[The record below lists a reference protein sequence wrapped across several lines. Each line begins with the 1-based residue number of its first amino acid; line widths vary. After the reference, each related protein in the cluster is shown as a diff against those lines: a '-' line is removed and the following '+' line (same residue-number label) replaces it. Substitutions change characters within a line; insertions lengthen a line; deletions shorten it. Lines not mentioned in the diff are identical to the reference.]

1 MSPETTTLP
10 AAVQARRD
18 EAETR
23 LQATGWPRPGDEAWR
38 HSDVRALSRVT
49 KPAVPGDACAAD
61 LDALRLPDTTR
72 VVVVDGVLRPDLSDD
87 LGGIDVCDLATALGA
102 ADVQAALGA
111 IAGPDAFADW
121 NLVHHAGGVVVRVP
135 DHAVVDPLHLLLV
148 RTDAP
153 GVVAS
158 RLLVLAGD
166 RSEVRVTEHHVHL
179 GAGADP
185 SGLATNHVTEVE
197 AAQSAVVHLDV
208 LQEAGPFAHVATT
221 DLRARRDAQLRHVHV
236 ASGGSHARN
245 TLVARLLGEGA
256 NVQLDGL
263 YFTRGTQRSDHWT
276 RVDHAVPHCSSRQR
290 YKGIL
295 DDESRGAFTGNVLVR
310 PGAQKTSSEQENR
323 NLLLSRKAL
332 CDSTPQLEI
341 HNDDVR
347 CSHGSTVGQLDR
359 DQQFFL
365 RSRGIGAD
373 DATRMLTE
381 AFAAE
386 VVESL
391 APPARAR
398 VGRLIEDWFRSKP

>member
-1 MSPETTTLP
+1 MSPTTTTLP

-18 EAETR
+18 EAAKR
-23 LQATGWPRPGDEAWR
+23 FRATGFPKPGDEAWR
-38 HSDVRALSRVT
+38 HSDVRALSAVT
-49 KPAVPGDACAAD
+49 GPCVPGDASAAD

-72 VVVVDGVLRPDLSDD
+72 VVVVDGVLRADLSDD
-87 LGGIDVCDLATALGA
+87 LGGIDVSGFAAALGDADVQEALGA
-102 ADVQAALGA
+102 LAE
-111 IAGPDAFADW
+111 PDAFADW

-135 DHAVVDPLHLLLV
+135 DHAVVAPLHVLFV

-153 GVVAS
+153 GVAAS

-166 RSEVRVTEHHVHL
+166 QGEVRVTEHHVHVGDGTDL
-179 GAGADP
+179 

-197 AAQSAVVHLDV
+197 AAQAAVVHLDCI
-208 LQEAGPFAHVATT
+208 QETGLLAHVATT

-236 ASGGSHARN
+236 AAGGSHARN

-256 NVQLDGL
+256 DVQMDGL
-263 YFTRGTQRSDHWT
+263 YVIRRTQRSDHWT

-365 RSRGIGAD
+365 RSRGIGAA

-398 VGRLIEDWFRSKP
+398 VERLIEDWFRSKP

>member
-1 MSPETTTLP
+1 MSPTTTTLP

-18 EAETR
+18 GAAKRLAEA
-23 LQATGWPRPGDEAWR
+23 GFPRPGDEAWR
-38 HSDVRALSRVT
+38 HSDVRALGSVRE
-49 KPAVPGDACAAD
+49 PCVPGDVLAAD

-72 VVVVDGVLRPDLSDD
+72 VVVVDGVLRADLSDD
-87 LGGIDVCDLATALGA
+87 LGGIDASSLAASLDAQDVQGALGA
-102 ADVQAALGA
+102 LAE
-111 IAGPDAFADW
+111 PDAFADW
-121 NLVHHAGGVVVRVP
+121 NLLHHADGAVVRVP
-135 DHAVVDPLHLLLV
+135 DHAIVDPLHLLFV

-153 GVVAS
+153 GVAAS
-158 RLLVLAGD
+158 RLLVLAGEACEL
-166 RSEVRVTEHHVHL
+166 RITEHHVHV
-179 GAGADP
+179 GRAGA
-185 SGLATNHVTEVE
+185 GLATNHVTEVE
-197 AAQSAVVHLDV
+197 AAQAAVVHLDAI
-208 LQEAGPFAHVATT
+208 QETGLLAHVATT

-236 ASGGSHARN
+236 AAGGSHARN

-256 NVQLDGL
+256 DIQMDGL
-263 YFTRGTQRSDHWT
+263 YFIRGSQRSDHWT

-341 HNDDVR
+341 HADDVR

-359 DQQFFL
+359 DQRFFL
-365 RSRGIGAD
+365 QSRGISAD

-398 VGRLIEDWFRSKP
+398 VGHLIESWFRSRP